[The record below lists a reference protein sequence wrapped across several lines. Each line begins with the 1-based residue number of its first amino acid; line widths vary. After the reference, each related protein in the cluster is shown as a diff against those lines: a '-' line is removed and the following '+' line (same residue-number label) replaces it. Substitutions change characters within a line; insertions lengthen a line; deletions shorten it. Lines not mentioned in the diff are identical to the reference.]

1 MVATITAAVADLQ
14 DDLLAVAAL
23 GLGIGVTL
31 FGLKK
36 GYSTVKSFIK

>member
-1 MVATITAAVADLQ
+1 MVDTITTALTGLQANLLTVAG
-14 DDLLAVAAL
+14 L

-36 GYSTVKSFIK
+36 GYSTVKSFIR